1 MKHSILFNDISGLG
15 KCSLSVQLP
24 IISHMNISTC
34 PVPTGVF
41 SCQSGFPSFH
51 YVDLEE
57 QVSETIKDFIKMN
70 VRFDGIIAGF
80 MMSLKQLVTLEAY
93 LLHPHNMNNLIL
105 IDPILG
111 DNGKQFPFFSKE
123 YLEKMRKLINKADII
138 TPNLTEL
145 CLLSNADY
153 EKLIEYNVLPV
164 DEYIDKISDIAKS
177 LLSNR
182 LKKII
187 VTGVQ
192 QGNKNGS
199 VTVYNV
205 LITKKT
211 RHYTAAEFKLGN
223 FSGTGDILAALMF
236 GYLINGTDEKKAL
249 EKTSEILQN
258 MIYKSIESHTDG
270 KFGTNFESELKNIS
284 LVY

>member
-24 IISHMNISTC
+24 IINHMNISTS

-41 SCQSGFPSFH
+41 SCQSGFANFH

-57 QVSETIKDFIKMN
+57 QLSKTIDDFIKMN
-70 VRFDGIIAGF
+70 VRFDGILAGF
-80 MMSLKQLVTLEAY
+80 MMSVKQLNIVESY
-93 LLHPHNMNNLIL
+93 LLHSHNKNNLIV

-111 DNGKQFPFFSKE
+111 DNGKQFSFFSKE
-123 YLEKMRKLINKADII
+123 YLEKMKNLIDKADII

-145 CLLSNADY
+145 CLLSNTDY
-153 EKLIEYNVLPV
+153 ENLIKYDSLSV
-164 DEYIDKISDIAKS
+164 DEYIDKISDIAKQLFS
-177 LLSNR
+177 KR

-187 VTGVQ
+187 VTGIRQ
-192 QGNKNGS
+192 KNKNGS
-199 VTVYNV
+199 VTVYNL
-205 LITKKT
+205 LITPKT
-211 RHYTAAEFKLGN
+211 KHCTATDFKLEN

-236 GYLINGTDEKKAL
+236 GYLINGIDEKKAL

-258 MIYKSIESHTDG
+258 IIDKSIETHIDG
-270 KFGTNFESELKNIS
+270 KFGTSFESELKNIT
-284 LVY
+284 LE